1 MDVFKTIIL
10 NMNEEI
16 KKINLNHSL
25 IFFLFSI
32 FFSLIIFKFYNLSIS
47 PLICLLLILTIGVS
61 HGSLDYVKGKKLFNI
76 LNIKK
81 ISIFYFSYILIAI
94 SVIVL
99 WIIIPFV
106 SLIIFLFVASYHFGK
121 EDTQFLVSE
130 NSYFNQLLL
139 FFKGWLIILAP
150 MFFHFNETIA
160 IFKFLFVNNEIFY
173 STLEFIEINKILPIG
188 IILST
193 LSSVCLFLKKFEIK
207 KFVIFLDFFS
217 ILILN
222 YYLSPLVA
230 FTLYFCFL
238 HSIRHSITLIYEID
252 KNNLKNG
259 LKVFSKKALPL
270 TVLTAIFFLITLY
283 LLNNHYDFNSSIL
296 KIIFIGLASLTF
308 PHILLEYFLEK
319 NEKKRN

>member
-10 NMNEEI
+10 DMNNEI
-16 KKINLNHSL
+16 KKTNLNHSF
-25 IFFLFSI
+25 IFFLFSYI
-32 FFSLIIFKFYNLSIS
+32 FSLIIFKFNNLNIS

-61 HGSLDYVKGKKLFNI
+61 HGSLDHVKGKKLFNI

-81 ISIFYFSYILIAI
+81 ISIFYFSYTLMAI
-94 SVIVL
+94 SVIII
-99 WIIIPFV
+99 WIIIPSV
-106 SLIIFLFVASYHFGK
+106 SLMIFLLVASFHFGK
-121 EDTQFLVSE
+121 EDTQFLISE
-130 NSYFNQLLL
+130 NSYFNQLL
-139 FFKGWLIILAP
+139 FFLKGLLIILAP
-150 MFFHFNETIA
+150 MFFHFNETIT
-160 IFKFLFVNNEIFY
+160 IFKFLLVDNEIFY
-173 STLEFIEINKILPIG
+173 STLEFIEVNKILPIG

-193 LSSVCLFLKKFEIK
+193 LSCVYLFLRKFEVK

-230 FTLYFCFL
+230 FTIYFCFL

-252 KNNLKNG
+252 KNDFKNG
-259 LKVFSKKALPL
+259 LKVFSKKVLPL
-270 TVLTAIFFLITLY
+270 TILTAIFCLIGIY
-283 LLNNHYDFNSSIL
+283 LLNNNYDFNSSIL

-319 NEKKRN
+319 NEK